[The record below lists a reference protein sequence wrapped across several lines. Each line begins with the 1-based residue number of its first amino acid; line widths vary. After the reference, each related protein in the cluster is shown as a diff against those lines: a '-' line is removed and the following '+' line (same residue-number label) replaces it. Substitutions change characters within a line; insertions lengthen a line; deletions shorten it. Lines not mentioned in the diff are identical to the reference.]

1 VVDQDAGTAFDV
13 TDDVHHFGLVGLR
26 ATLVDDRQIDAEGLG
41 HGTGAN
47 HTTDIGGD
55 DHQVLE
61 TLSLDVVDQYRRA
74 VDVVDRHVEEA
85 LDLVSVQVASQDAVD
100 ADDIEHVGYDLGA
113 DRHSGRAWAAI
124 LTGITE
130 IGDHCS
136 DTRRRGAAEGI

>member
-1 VVDQDAGTAFDV
+1 KHGSFDVLDGAAGQDRVCAVGVDLGSAMVLQRLGGVAQGTGGVDHVVDQDAGTAFDV

-41 HGTGAN
+41 YGTGAN

-74 VDVVDRHVEEA
+74 
-85 LDLVSVQVASQDAVD
+85 
-100 ADDIEHVGYDLGA
+100 
-113 DRHSGRAWAAI
+113 
-124 LTGITE
+124 
-130 IGDHCS
+130 
-136 DTRRRGAAEGI
+136 